1 MRFKREYHLQPTL
14 TLTLM
19 LTVPVLKKFPTDAKV
34 TALSSGL
41 HLSYGQT
48 NGGLVIG
55 DAKFEISSIT
65 SMFEFPNGELIVGTT
80 DSLHTYRN
88 SEEIKRTEF
97 ETGVEKIIGM
107 GNFAVVIDG
116 LGRAAILNSDGE
128 FNDLNESSVLF
139 ASLGNNIA
147 IATEAGQVS
156 IYSQQGQK
164 QWERPPRGEVGE
176 RITSIGWNGE
186 NLVVAREGHGLVPGE
201 EEALEIEYWLSGNL
215 EKRLDIGRRV
225 IAIAGR
231 WMGLDMGGVMFDEE
245 IVAKLDH
252 PVNRII
258 DFGDYCLAA
267 SWFHL
272 HRIEKDGIIW
282 SVETQGM
289 VEYLSSNPSGTS
301 VLIAGSDQ
309 NDYTES
315 EPVILVDSTSKPVPV
330 IEEATAIDDWGD
342 APVIDIDASE
352 LYGNDQSI
360 EDLAGISIS
369 NKSDQTGLIDALT
382 DEIEIQVQEDEEE
395 DLMLALSL
403 DADEVIAPT
412 ANAGGDQTAI
422 SGDDDAAIITLDGSG
437 TLDPQDRVVSWSWV
451 DESGKEISNSKIVKV
466 KLPVGLHRLE
476 LRIKDKD
483 DRWSSDSISVRI
495 D

>member
-1 MRFKREYHLQPTL
+1 
-14 TLTLM
+14 M

-41 HLSYGQT
+41 NLSYGQT
-48 NGGLVIG
+48 NGRLVIG
-55 DAKFEISSIT
+55 DDKFEISSIT
-65 SMFEFPNGELIVGTT
+65 SMFEFPNGDLLVGTT

-88 SEEIKRTEF
+88 SEEIKQTEF
-97 ETGVEKIIGM
+97 ETGVEKIVGKE
-107 GNFAVVIDG
+107 NCAVIVDG
-116 LGRAAILNSDGE
+116 LGRASILDSDGD
-128 FNDLNESSVLF
+128 FSVINESSVLF
-139 ASLGNNIA
+139 ASLGKSIA

-156 IYSQQGQK
+156 IYSQDGQK
-164 QWERPPRGEVGE
+164 EWERPPRGEVGE

-186 NLVVAREGHGLVPGE
+186 SLVVAREGHGLVPGE
-201 EEALEIEYWLSGNL
+201 EEALEIEYWLKGNL
-215 EKRLDIGRRV
+215 DKRFDVGRRV
-225 IAIAGR
+225 IAIDGQ
-231 WMGLDMGGVMFDEE
+231 WMGLDMGGVMFDGK
-245 IVAKLDH
+245 IVAELDH

-272 HRIEKDGIIW
+272 YRIEKEGIVW

-315 EPVILVDSTSKPVPV
+315 EPVILIDSTSKPVPI

-342 APVIDIDASE
+342 APVVDIDASE

-422 SGDDDAAIITLDGSG
+422 ADDDKTAIITLDGSG
-437 TLDPQDRVVSWSWV
+437 TLDPQERVVSWSWV
-451 DESGKEISNSKIVKV
+451 DEFGKEISDSKIVKV
-466 KLPVGLHRLE
+466 KLPIGLHRLE
-476 LRIKDKD
+476 LRIKDRD